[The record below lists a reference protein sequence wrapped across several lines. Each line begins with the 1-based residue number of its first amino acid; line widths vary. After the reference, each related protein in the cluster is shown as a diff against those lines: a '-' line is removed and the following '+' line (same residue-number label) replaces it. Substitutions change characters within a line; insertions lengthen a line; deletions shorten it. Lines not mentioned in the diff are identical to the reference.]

1 MTLRLPDKTAVLVQK
16 LIRLM
21 ASDQDGEVLSAVRK
35 LAGVLGRAGKS
46 FHDLADQVQAGVE
59 TVRPAE
65 PTPPWHRPQQAWTPA
80 ETWGEDTEVD
90 EEQEEE
96 LKPPVYAALKQ
107 YQRLAW
113 LQLVLERQKLETADE
128 DATRVLI
135 EKIDLPATD
144 RRMTGYLLNRQEE
157 RLFNRLVNRAW
168 RVGLRI

>member
-1 MTLRLPDKTAVLVQK
+1 MTLRLSDKSAELAQK

-21 ASDQDGEVLSAVRK
+21 SSDQDGEVMVAVRK

-59 TVRPAE
+59 PTRPAE
-65 PTPPWHRPQQAWTPA
+65 PPPPWHRPQQPRTPA
-80 ETWGEDTEVD
+80 ETWGEDNDVD

-96 LKPPVYAALKQ
+96 AKPPVYAALKQ

-113 LQLVLERQKLETADE
+113 LRLVLDRQQIDPADAAIAA
-128 DATRVLI
+128 DAAKSI
-135 EKIDLPATD
+135 AYASGGS
-144 RRMTGYLLNRQEE
+144 MTGYLLNRQQEKV
-157 RLFNRLVNRAW
+157 FNRLVNRAW